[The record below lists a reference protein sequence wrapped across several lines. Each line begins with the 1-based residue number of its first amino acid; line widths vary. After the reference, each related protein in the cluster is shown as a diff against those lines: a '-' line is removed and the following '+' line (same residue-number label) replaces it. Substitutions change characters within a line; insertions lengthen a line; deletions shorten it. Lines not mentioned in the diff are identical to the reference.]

1 MRISHRI
8 RLLEMYCAATC
19 MQGAPG
25 DRVGINL
32 NARFSDMVGY
42 DGVVPSKL
50 FEISPSYV
58 ALVSTYLNI
67 HTQSPMIYP
76 STYSHH
82 LWNRRG
88 SRF

>member
-1 MRISHRI
+1 
-8 RLLEMYCAATC
+8 

-67 HTQSPMIYP
+67 HTQSLIIYP
-76 STYSHH
+76 NTYSHH
-82 LWNRRG
+82 LWNRWG